1 MPRALLLAPRR
12 RAAARRRLL
21 AGALLA
27 TALAVPA
34 GPTAALAQAGL
45 QASEYQVK
53 AAFLC
58 KFAGYVEWPAAADR
72 ADGPFVIGVL
82 GDDEVVQEV
91 VRAASGLM
99 VQGRP
104 MTVRRLARNDGPAGV
119 HILFIARSHAARQP
133 ELLAGARGHPTL
145 TVTETDAAATAASII
160 NFVLV
165 DDKVRFD
172 IALPLAE
179 QGNLKISARLL
190 GVARKVATRPS

>member
-1 MPRALLLAPRR
+1 MRHDPALVCRNRSRP
-12 RAAARRRLL
+12 RRRLL
-21 AGALLA
+21 AALGAGFA
-27 TALAVPA
+27 AALAGPA
-34 GPTAALAQAGL
+34 AALAQPGL

-58 KFAGYVEWPAAADR
+58 KFAGYVEWPAAER

-82 GDDEVVQEV
+82 GDDDVVQEV
-91 VRAASGLM
+91 VRAAAGLT

-119 HILFIARSHAARQP
+119 HILFIARSHAARQAD
-133 ELLAGARGHPTL
+133 LLAGARGQPTL
-145 TVTETDAAATAASII
+145 TVTETDSAPGASII

-190 GVARKVATRPS
+190 GVARKVATRSS